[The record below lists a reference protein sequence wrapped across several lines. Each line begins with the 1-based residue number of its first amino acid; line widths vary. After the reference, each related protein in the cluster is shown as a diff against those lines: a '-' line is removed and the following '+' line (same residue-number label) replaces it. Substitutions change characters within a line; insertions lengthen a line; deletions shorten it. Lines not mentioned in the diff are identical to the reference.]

1 MSWTLVEMRRAAR
14 SPGQFRAGIAL
25 AVALLL
31 GLSGCAAEPEPP
43 ATVDDSASADPEADS
58 GDGSGQ
64 RVELGASDALVW
76 GGGGGDYGVVL
87 VHGAAFD
94 AASWEQQAARFADE
108 GLAVL
113 AVEDT
118 SAETL
123 IAAIDFLEVE
133 RGAQEVA
140 LLGASAGAAAVINA
154 AVANPDSYDQ
164 LVLLSPAGGDV
175 AALSD
180 GPKFFIYSLDE
191 GSAGSI
197 EQLIA
202 DAPGQDN
209 EVLAVEG
216 SAHAQAVF
224 ETSAGADV
232 VDAILNRLI
241 G

>member
-1 MSWTLVEMRRAAR
+1 MRSAAR
-14 SPGQFRAGIAL
+14 SPGQFRAAVSL

-31 GLSGCAAEPEPP
+31 VLSGCATEPEPP
-43 ATVDDSASADPEADS
+43 ATVDDSASADPDADADS

-64 RVELGASDALVW
+64 RVELGTSDALVW
-76 GGGGGDYGVVL
+76 GGGGDYGVVL

-224 ETSAGADV
+224 ETSAGTDV
-232 VDAILNRLI
+232 VDAILTRLV

>member
-1 MSWTLVEMRRAAR
+1 MRRAAR
-14 SPGQFRAGIAL
+14 SPGQFRAGITL

-76 GGGGGDYGVVL
+76 GGKGDYGLVL

-94 AASWEQQAARFADE
+94 AASWEQQAARFAE
-108 GLAVL
+108 ESLAVL

-140 LLGASAGAAAVINA
+140 LLGASAGGAAVIDA

-202 DAPGQDN
+202 DAPGQDK
-209 EVLAVEG
+209 EVLEVEG
-216 SAHAQAVF
+216 SAHAQAIF